1 MKQKP
6 KEPKTLQAA
15 IVYFSDPD
23 RALAYM
29 VTRRWRDGVILCPT
43 CGADGVRYIATR
55 RMFECKNSHPRK
67 QFSIKVGTIMED
79 SAIPLDKWLTVMWM
93 VANCK
98 NGVSSHEIHRTVGVT
113 QKSAWFMVHRIR
125 LSMKEDSTAKLGT
138 DGGPVQMDE
147 TFIGGQ
153 PKNMHRGRRLRINQ
167 ARSEQF
173 VRSTVKPN
181 KTAVFGMLDKNARTV
196 RATVVADV
204 KREDLQDAILA
215 NLAPGA
221 TMHTDEAAQYLW
233 IAKDHPEYVHEIV
246 NHAQEYVRGHVTTNG
261 IENFWALLKRTLR
274 GTYVAVE
281 PFHLEAYV
289 DEQVFRFNNRAT
301 KDNPLT
307 DSDRFDLAVSQI
319 ANKRLTYAEL
329 TGKTSSEA
337 TF

>member
-1 MKQKP
+1 
-6 KEPKTLQAA
+6 
-15 IVYFSDPD
+15 
-23 RALAYM
+23 
-29 VTRRWRDGVILCPT
+29 
-43 CGADGVRYIATR
+43 
-55 RMFECKNSHPRK
+55 MFECKNSHPRK